1 MDWERSVDEVAGGA
15 ILLIKYRLQFI
26 NWVCIYK
33 ATFLTTNHKTSSKI
47 TFHSTGG
54 VTHLLIGTNHQ
65 KVFTVPIKPYSC
77 SNESNATSPTH
88 HVPEAHKA
96 WRAVKCKMSL
106 QVQENS
112 LQTKETDMQ
121 QNSIKLATDFFLLLP
136 LISCLSIGWIIPQ
149 LVFYV
154 AFCFLPSGRYFM
166 GQFGLLHPTHV
177 NYPWTTLT
185 IPVCFQKITCAL
197 LQLSLLCWR
206 WFSCALDIK
215 ASQRFMNISIRR
227 KPSKRCSWPHYGLKK
242 SVLLVLLNS
251 WIVLITTLSLR
262 DWWNLRSIVKMLPFN
277 SRSTIS
283 SHPA

>member
-1 MDWERSVDEVAGGA
+1 MRLLGGG

-54 VTHLLIGTNHQ
+54 GYTLINWNEPSEG
-65 KVFTVPIKPYSC
+65 VYCAYKPYSC

-88 HVPEAHKA
+88 HVPEARRA
-96 WRAVKCKMSL
+96 WRAVKWKLSL

-121 QNSIKLATDFFLLLP
+121 QNSIKLATDFFPLLP

-154 AFCFLPSGRYFM
+154 VFCFPPSGRQFM
-166 GQFGLLHPTHV
+166 GQFCLLHPTHV
-177 NYPWTTLT
+177 NYPWITLT
-185 IPVCFQKITCAL
+185 TPVCFQEITCAL
-197 LQLSLLCWR
+197 LQLWLLCWR
-206 WFSCALDIK
+206 WFSCALDTK
-215 ASQRFMNISIRR
+215 ASLCFMNISIRR
-227 KPSKRCSWPHYGLKK
+227 KPSKRCSWPHHRLNK
-242 SVLLVLLNS
+242 SVLLVL
-251 WIVLITTLSLR
+251 R
-262 DWWNLRSIVKMLPFN
+262 
-277 SRSTIS
+277 
-283 SHPA
+283 